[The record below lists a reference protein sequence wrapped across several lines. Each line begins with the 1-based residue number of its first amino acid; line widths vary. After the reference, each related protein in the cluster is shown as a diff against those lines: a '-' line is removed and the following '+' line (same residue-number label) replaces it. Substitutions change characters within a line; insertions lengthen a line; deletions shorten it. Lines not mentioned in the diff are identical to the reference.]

1 MISPTINHV
10 RYSHENSIDRLY
22 DASNKIKYATIFKMV
37 PLRKVVVPVG
47 IDLFLEPLAGAL
59 GVFRQ

>member
-10 RYSHENSIDRLY
+10 RYSHENSMDRLY

-37 PLRKVVVPVG
+37 P
-47 IDLFLEPLAGAL
+47 PL
-59 GVFRQ
+59 V